1 MGLLTTLFGGGDFV
15 TRCPTPPSMSSVFPS
30 AAASAL
36 DSGTLPVLNISTLI
50 LISGEVCHFVDKSC
64 LLTQKTIRHTRHRNS
79 GTSFRIAK
87 GITYHTGGGLS
98 SPVEEVIP
106 VYTPGYLYITNKR
119 VIFTAR
125 EKAFDKK
132 LSVLSALTPYSDAVG
147 LQFGS
152 RTFNLLVPSA
162 YSAQRTIE
170 LLTR

>member
-1 MGLLTTLFGGGDFV
+1 MGLLSTLFGGGYV
-15 TRCPTPPSMSSVFPS
+15 TRCPMPPPMSSVLP
-30 AAASAL
+30 AAAISAL
-36 DSGTLPVLNISTLI
+36 NDGTLPTLNISTLI
-50 LISGEVCHFVDKSC
+50 LTSGEVCHFVDKSC
-64 LLTQKTIRHTRHRNS
+64 LVTQKTIRHTRRRSS

-98 SPVEEVIP
+98 SPVEQDIP

-119 VIFTAR
+119 IVFAAK

-132 LSVLSALTPYSDAVG
+132 LSTLSALTPYSDAAG

-152 RTFNLLVPSA
+152 KTYNLLIPSA
-162 YSAQRTIE
+162 YSAQRTLE

>member
-1 MGLLTTLFGGGDFV
+1 MGLLSTLFSGNCV
-15 TRCPTPPSMSSVFPS
+15 TRYPRPPTMSSVFPG
-30 AAASAL
+30 AAVSVL
-36 DSGTLPVLNISTLI
+36 DQGNLPTLNISTLI
-50 LISGEVCHFVDKSC
+50 LASGEICHFVDKAC
-64 LLTQKTIRHTRHRNS
+64 QVTQKTIRHTRHRS
-79 GTSFRIAK
+79 RGTSFRIAK

-119 VIFTAR
+119 IIFTAR

-132 LSVLSALTPYSDAVG
+132 LSALSALTPYCDAVG

-152 RTFNLLVPSA
+152 KTFNLLLPSA